1 MKLRVAKKIL
11 KNTEEKG
18 QLSHHAEQIAK
29 ATNRV
34 KRYTKNAK
42 A

>member
-11 KNTEEKG
+11 KNKEENG
-18 QLSHHAEQIAK
+18 QLSHHAEQTAK
-29 ATNRV
+29 AANRV